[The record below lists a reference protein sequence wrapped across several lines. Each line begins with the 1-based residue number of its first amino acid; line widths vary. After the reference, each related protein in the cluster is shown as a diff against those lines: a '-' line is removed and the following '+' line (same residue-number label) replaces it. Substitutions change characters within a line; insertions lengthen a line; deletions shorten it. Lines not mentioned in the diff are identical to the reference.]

1 VSIPSGNIF
10 DIGFSMGNNVS
21 TAKDV
26 LYFAD
31 GPWGREFDETGGA
44 SISDFSIST
53 QFNPPMSGAF
63 NLGRNAN
70 LEGSVKTYASLF
82 RVLRVGNKPVNLSN
96 YNKLEF
102 TAFGSGTY
110 EVVISKSSISAWNEQ
125 YRTTVNLDNNTPLS
139 FQIPFS
145 QFANAQGQHNFTAND
160 AVSVVFVKTGNN
172 TTYQNFSINVKDMR
186 FTNSTSSISE
196 NGKALSFTV
205 YPNPFNTS
213 TNITFTLAREEKVK
227 IGLYSLEGKLIKD
240 IENKYY
246 SKGINM
252 VTVNADELKA
262 GIYFIKLDSGN
273 NSLFE
278 KVVVIR

>member
-1 VSIPSGNIF
+1 
-10 DIGFSMGNNVS
+10 
-21 TAKDV
+21 
-26 LYFAD
+26 
-31 GPWGREFDETGGA
+31 
-44 SISDFSIST
+44 
-53 QFNPPMSGAF
+53 
-63 NLGRNAN
+63 
-70 LEGSVKTYASLF
+70 
-82 RVLRVGNKPVNLSN
+82 
-96 YNKLEF
+96 LEF

-125 YRTTVNLDNNTPLS
+125 YRTTVNLDNNTPLT

-278 KVVVIR
+278 KVVVIK